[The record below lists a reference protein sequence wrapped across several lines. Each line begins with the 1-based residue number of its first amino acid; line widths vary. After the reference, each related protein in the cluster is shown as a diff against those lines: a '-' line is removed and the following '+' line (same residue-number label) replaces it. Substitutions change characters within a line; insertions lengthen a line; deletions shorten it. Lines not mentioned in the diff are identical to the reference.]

1 MKIFLKEIPTM
12 NKFSN
17 IKYLFLLIPLVCWE
31 SGVALAQKN
40 NLHDIVLA
48 VGSEQSKEMVM
59 GNTGGSYSLASIANR
74 DRDKNPCMGYGDPQP
89 DHIITLKGD
98 FSRLKML
105 VNSGGNDTT
114 LVVKEIETQTI
125 RCGFGQN
132 GNKDAVIEGSNW
144 SAGIYHVWVGSVVPN
159 MRSPY
164 RLNIEH

>member
-1 MKIFLKEIPTM
+1 M

-17 IKYLFLLIPLVCWE
+17 IKYLLLLIPLVGWKSE
-31 SGVALAQKN
+31 VALAQKN
-40 NLHDIVLA
+40 SLNELVLA
-48 VGSEQSKEMVM
+48 VGSEQSKEIVT

-74 DRDKNPCMGYGDPQP
+74 DRDKNLCMGYGDPQP

-98 FSRLKML
+98 FARLKML

-114 LVVKEIETQTI
+114 LVIKEIETQTI

-132 GNKDAVIEGSNW
+132 GNQDAVIEGSNW
-144 SAGIYHVWVGSVVPN
+144 SAGTYHVWVGSVAPN

-164 RLNIEH
+164 LLNIELGRSSK